1 MSIADPPRSAARP
14 LWIDRRW
21 IDLLVG
27 CGGWSVPL
35 LLVSYTLVDRDARRW
50 SAIFYGLALVCNYPH
65 YMATVYRA
73 YGRRDDRQQ
82 HRVFTHYATGVL
94 VVAAV
99 LAHAQFALLPWL
111 FTIYVTW
118 SPWHYTGQNFGLLMM
133 FVRRAGIDVSATE
146 RRRLHIAFV
155 ASYVMLLAAFNDGPS
170 RDALVL
176 SLGLPTAASRTIE
189 VGAAAIFLASGLLAF
204 VSLARRACP
213 EGGRRVGARAL
224 AAPLTLYSTQAL
236 WFVIPIAVTWVA
248 KLPVPQT
255 RYSTGM
261 LAVMHSAQYLWIT
274 RYFAR
279 RDAAVHGRES
289 IEWKEWK
296 YWGTLV
302 VGGLALFLPV
312 PWLAS
317 YGWHYDFTASMLIV
331 TSIVNIHHF
340 ILDGV
345 VWKLRDPRVAQV
357 LVGGEAIQTRGAT
370 APARALVPFLRARRL
385 VTSPGRALAVTL
397 LIALAFVD
405 QWRYLLAL
413 GDTDRHSLEA
423 ATALN
428 PYDSSAYMR
437 LAKAAERTG
446 DTGAA
451 ERALRRAIDS
461 NPQNPAPAHALE
473 RLLIESERFAEAY
486 AHCRAMLERWPA
498 DVETIVNAGVL
509 AHRLGDPTAAE
520 QWWRR
525 ALEQDPTLLRVQL
538 YLAELLDQ
546 RGRTADALPHYR
558 RYLELVVQHGIEIKP
573 APREVVPVVVKFA
586 DALARQGQRD
596 LAITQYDLAVRMA
609 RQTGLTDVE
618 ALAREGRAALER

>member
-1 MSIADPPRSAARP
+1 M
-14 LWIDRRW
+14 
-21 IDLLVG
+21 
-27 CGGWSVPL
+27 
-35 LLVSYTLVDRDARRW
+35 
-50 SAIFYGLALVCNYPH
+50 
-65 YMATVYRA
+65 
-73 YGRRDDRQQ
+73 
-82 HRVFTHYATGVL
+82 
-94 VVAAV
+94 
-99 LAHAQFALLPWL
+99 
-111 FTIYVTW
+111 W

-133 FVRRAGIDVSATE
+133 FVRRAGIDVSADE

-155 ASYVMLLAAFNDGPS
+155 ASYVMLLAALNDGPS
-170 RDALVL
+170 QDPLVL
-176 SLGLPTAASRTIE
+176 SLGLPTSISRTIE
-189 VGAAAIFLASGLLAF
+189 LVAAIVFFASGLSTF
-204 VSLARRACP
+204 KPLARRARP
-213 EGGRRVGARAL
+213 ELGRRAWMAAL

-236 WFVIPIAVTWVA
+236 WFVIPIAVTWMA

-279 RDAAVHGRES
+279 RDAAAHGPEP

-296 YWGTLV
+296 YWGMLV

-312 PWLAS
+312 PWLTS
-317 YGWHYDFTASMLIV
+317 YGWHHDFTASMLIV
-331 TSIVNIHHF
+331 TSVVNIHHF

-345 VWKLRDPRVAQV
+345 VWKLRDPRVAQL
-357 LVGGEAIQTRGAT
+357 LVEGEAAQTRSAT
-370 APARALVPFLRARRL
+370 APTRALVPVLWTRRF
-385 VTSPGRALAVTL
+385 VAAPGRALAVTL
-397 LIALAFVD
+397 LVALAFVD

-413 GDTDRHSLEA
+413 GDTDRHKLAA

-473 RLLIESERFAEAY
+473 RLLIESEQFAEAY
-486 AHCRAMLERWPA
+486 VHCRAMLERWPA
-498 DVETIVNAGVL
+498 DVDTLVNTGVL
-509 AHRLGDPTAAE
+509 ARRLGDPAAAE
-520 QWWRR
+520 QWWSR
-525 ALEQDPTLLRVQL
+525 ALEQDPTLLRVHL

-546 RGRTADALPHYR
+546 RRRTADALPHYR
-558 RYLELVVQHGIEIKP
+558 SYLELVVQHATETKP

-596 LAITQYDLAVRMA
+596 LAMTQYDLAARMA
-609 RQTGLTDVE
+609 HQTGLTDVE
-618 ALAREGRAALER
+618 ELAREGRAALAR

>member
-1 MSIADPPRSAARP
+1 MMQADLPRSAARP
-14 LWIDRRW
+14 LWIDRPW

-65 YMATVYRA
+65 YMATIYRA

-82 HRVFTHYATGVL
+82 YRLFTHYATGL
-94 VVAAV
+94 LVAAAA

-111 FTIYVTW
+111 FTVYVMW

-133 FVRRAGIDVSATE
+133 CVRRAGIDVSAHE

-170 RDALVL
+170 QDALVL
-176 SLGLPTAASRTIE
+176 SLGLPAAISRTIE
-189 VGAAAIFLASGLLAF
+189 VGAAAVFLAFGLLAF
-204 VSLARRACP
+204 VPLAWRAGVTP
-213 EGGRRVGARAL
+213 L

-236 WFVIPIAVTWVA
+236 WFVIPIALTWVA
-248 KLPVPQT
+248 KLAVPQT

-279 RDAAVHGRES
+279 RDASARGRGP

-302 VGGLALFLPV
+302 VGGVALFLPV

-331 TSIVNIHHF
+331 TSVVNIHHF
-340 ILDGV
+340 VLDGV
-345 VWKLRDPRVAQV
+345 VWKLRDPRVAHL
-357 LVGGEAIQTRGAT
+357 LVGGEAIQMRGAT
-370 APARALVPFLRARRL
+370 SPARALVPVGWARTL
-385 VTSPGRALAVTL
+385 VAAPGRALAVAL
-397 LIALAFVD
+397 LIALALVD

-428 PYDSSAYMR
+428 PYDSSASMR

-461 NPQNPAPAHALE
+461 NPQNAAPAHALE
-473 RLLIESERFAEAY
+473 RLLIESERLTEAY

-498 DVETIVNAGVL
+498 DVNTLVNTGVL
-509 AHRLGDPTAAE
+509 AHRLGDQTAAE

-525 ALEQDPTLLRVQL
+525 ALEQDPSLLRVHL

-546 RGRTADALPHYR
+546 RGQTADALPHYR
-558 RYLELVVQHGIEIKP
+558 SYLELVVQHRTEVGP
-573 APREVVPVVVKFA
+573 APREVVSIVVKFA
-586 DALARQGQRD
+586 DALARQGQRN
-596 LAITQYDLAVRMA
+596 LAITQYDLAVRLA